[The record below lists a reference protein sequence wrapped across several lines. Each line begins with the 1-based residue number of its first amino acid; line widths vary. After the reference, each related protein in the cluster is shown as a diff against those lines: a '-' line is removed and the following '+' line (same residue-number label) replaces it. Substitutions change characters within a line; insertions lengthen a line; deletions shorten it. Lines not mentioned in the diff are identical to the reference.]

1 MNKITKILLLSSSW
15 IVYIGYL
22 IYSFI
27 FDDIGLFDVIGAFF
41 MGFVAPFLLWETR
54 ILAFALIIALVVTI
68 FKKWQYKWWIIGIL
82 QWSYFS
88 LMWFSMNVLAN
99 IV

>member
-1 MNKITKILLLSSSW
+1 MKEWIKWLMLSSSW

-27 FDDIGLFDVIGAFF
+27 FDNVGLFGEIGAFF

-54 ILAFALIIALVVTI
+54 ILALVLIIALVVVV
-68 FKKWQYKWWIIGIL
+68 FKKWQYKWWIISIL

-88 LMWFSMNVLAN
+88 LIWFSMNVLAN

>member
-1 MNKITKILLLSSSW
+1 MNKITKILLLSPSW
-15 IVYIGYL
+15 IFYIGYL
-22 IYSFI
+22 MYSFI

-54 ILAFALIIALVVTI
+54 ILAFVLIIALVVAV
-68 FKKWQYKWWIIGIL
+68 FKKWQYKWWIIAIL
-82 QWSYFS
+82 QWGYFS

>member
-15 IVYIGYL
+15 IFYIGYL
-22 IYSFI
+22 IYNFI
-27 FDDIGLFDVIGAFF
+27 VSETKFFGIFPAFF
-41 MGFVAPFLLWETR
+41 MGFISPFLLWETR
-54 ILAFALIIALVVTI
+54 ILAFVLIIALVVAV

-82 QWSYFS
+82 QWGYFV